1 MLSTTKKAG
10 KKTVAHKRLNQLKY
24 AALLVETLPRPI
36 ETEAE
41 NERALKVVEQL
52 LAKPRLSIEEE
63 NLLELLSCLIRAFE
77 DQHYA
82 IPKAPP
88 ERVLRL
94 LIENRGLKQADLLPL
109 FASRQRLQAVLEGK
123 SAPSRDEAVK
133 LGDFFKL
140 APKTF
145 VG

>member
-1 MLSTTKKAG
+1 MPNTTKEAG
-10 KKTVAHKRLNQLKY
+10 KKTVAHKQLNQLKY

-36 ETEAE
+36 ETEAA
-41 NERALKVVEQL
+41 NERALKVVERL
-52 LAKPRLSIEEE
+52 LAKPKLSLEEE

-82 IPKAPP
+82 IPRATPT
-88 ERVLRL
+88 RVLRL
-94 LIENRGLKQADLLPL
+94 LLENRGLKPADLLPL
-109 FASRQRLQAVLEGK
+109 FASRQRLQAVLDGK
-123 SAPSRDEAVK
+123 RAPSRDEAAK

-145 VG
+145 ME